1 MAWTVHEI
9 LLGMHIFLAVIWVGG
24 IFFIGWGIYPVA
36 KTMPTSQ
43 QQLFFRSLMRWTHW
57 PLTLAGS
64 GVIITGILLGT
75 VAGPIRHWHD
85 LWNTT
90 YGHIWLAALLIGIAT
105 LVWGV
110 FVGYRQ
116 AMNIFTDDSLWQQ
129 AESGDTAPLAKAMAT
144 IVAVESVEA
153 IGFVALIICMLL
165 LR

>member
-9 LLGMHIFLAVIWVGG
+9 LLGMHIFLAVIWVGS
-24 IFFIGWGIYPVA
+24 IFFIGWGIYPVV
-36 KTMPTSQ
+36 KTMPASQ

-75 VAGPIRHWHD
+75 VAGPIRHWRD

-105 LVWGV
+105 LAWGV

-116 AMNIFTDDSLWQQ
+116 AMNIFNDDSLWQQ

-144 IVAVESVEA
+144 IVAIESVEA